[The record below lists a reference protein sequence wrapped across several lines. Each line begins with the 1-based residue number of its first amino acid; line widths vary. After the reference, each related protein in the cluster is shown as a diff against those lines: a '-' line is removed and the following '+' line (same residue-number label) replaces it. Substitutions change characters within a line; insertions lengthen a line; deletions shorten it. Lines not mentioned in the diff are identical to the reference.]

1 VISIRTFRDQE
12 STVLEVCDNGL
23 GIDMNRYGHQLFRMR
38 KTFHSHPDARC
49 VGLFISKNQVET
61 MGGEIRA
68 HGKEGV
74 GMTFIVKFKKDL

>member
-1 VISIRTFRDQE
+1 
-12 STVLEVCDNGL
+12 
-23 GIDMNRYGHQLFRMR
+23 MNRYGHQLFRMR
-38 KTFHSHPDARC
+38 KTFHSHPDARG
-49 VGLFISKNQVET
+49 VGLFISKNQVEA